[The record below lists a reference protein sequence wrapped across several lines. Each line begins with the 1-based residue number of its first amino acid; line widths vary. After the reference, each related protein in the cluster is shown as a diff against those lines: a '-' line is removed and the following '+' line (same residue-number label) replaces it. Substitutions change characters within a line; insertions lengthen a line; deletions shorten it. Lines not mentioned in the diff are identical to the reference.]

1 VKRTAPPPGKSAS
14 ANTGEGSVYDR
25 IREDILSLGLA
36 PGKDLDEKTLAT
48 QYGVSRTPI
57 REALIR
63 LSADGLIEFS
73 PSRGARVS
81 SLILPNLPRYLEML
95 DLCQRAFARIA
106 AIRALPKDKNRLE
119 TALQRFEAA
128 TRSLDL
134 TDYPQVIVVA
144 DAEADA
150 LRALSF
156 CAHNAYLH
164 EIFDKLLVQGQRM
177 LRLPFAYNPS
187 AEGPVA
193 DYVAARLGAL
203 MGARD
208 AVHAQDGDAAEAHLR
223 RFQQALARR
232 LAAYVTENLAAD
244 VTVEPSDPD
253 WPSPSVQQKDTT
265 TCLEQQNS

>member
-1 VKRTAPPPGKSAS
+1 MKPTAPPAS
-14 ANTGEGSVYDR
+14 KAAAATAAEGSVYDR

-36 PGKDLDEKTLAT
+36 PGADLDEKTLAA

-106 AIRALPKDKNRLE
+106 AIRALPNDKARLE
-119 TALQRFEAA
+119 TALTRFEAA
-128 TRSLDL
+128 TRTLDI

-144 DAEADA
+144 DHEADA
-150 LRALSF
+150 LRALGF
-156 CAHNAYLH
+156 CAHNAYLY
-164 EIFDKLLVQGQRM
+164 EISDRLLVQGQRM

-203 MGARD
+203 KGARD
-208 AVHAQDGDAAEAHLR
+208 AIHAQDGAVAEAHLR
-223 RFQQALARR
+223 RFHQALARR

-244 VTVEPSDPD
+244 VVVEPSDTDRPQ
-253 WPSPSVQQKDTT
+253 PSVQQKDTT
-265 TCLEQQNS
+265 T

>member
-1 VKRTAPPPGKSAS
+1 VRQAASSSNTATAAS
-14 ANTGEGSVYDR
+14 TTEGSVYDR

-36 PGKDLDEKTLAT
+36 PGRDLDEKTLAA

-106 AIRALPKDKNRLE
+106 AVRALPKDKKRLE
-119 TALQRFEAA
+119 AALTRFEKAVRA
-128 TRSLDL
+128 LDI
-134 TDYPQVIVVA
+134 THYRQVIVVA

-156 CAHNAYLH
+156 CAHNAYLY
-164 EIFDKLLVQGQRM
+164 EISDKLLVQGQRM

-193 DYVAARLGAL
+193 DYIAARLGAL
-203 MGARD
+203 QGARD
-208 AVHAQDGDAAEAHLR
+208 AIHAKDGAAAEAHLR
-223 RFQQALARR
+223 LFHRALAKR

-244 VTVEPSDPD
+244 VSVEPSDPN
-253 WPSPSVQQKDTT
+253 WLPTSVQQKDTIT
-265 TCLEQQNS
+265 